1 MDATLEKLFPFLAF
15 FFVFGLPVLAFIIHR
30 VLVHQERMEML
41 RHGIVPPP
49 NRPEMR
55 RAKSFAESGGWEA
68 PDAAAHI
75 PYGYEGYVAAQ
86 RHLRKGVNLAM
97 IGLALLIGLSFIEP
111 GHVGPWLLGG
121 LIPLFVG
128 IAQIFI
134 AILSGAQLGALR
146 PPVAP
151 LGAPPAGRPSRPS
164 APGPYAYR
172 PGSTT
177 ELESP
182 VSPPDVQR

>member
-1 MDATLEKLFPFLAF
+1 MGENVIFPIIGVFC
-15 FFVFGLPVLAFIIHR
+15 VFGLPVLAFIIHR

-41 RHGIVPPP
+41 RHGIVPPT
-49 NRPEMR
+49 R
-55 RAKSFAESGGWEA
+55 RANTFADNAGWA
-68 PDAAAHI
+68 PPPEAAAQNVF
-75 PYGYEGYVAAQ
+75 GYEAYVAAQ
-86 RHLRKGVNLAM
+86 RHLRKGLNLAM
-97 IGLALLIGLSFIEP
+97 IGLALVIGLSFIEP
-111 GHVGPWLLGG
+111 GHLGPWLLGG

-128 IAQIFI
+128 LAQIFI
-134 AILSGAQLGALR
+134 AVMSGAQFGMLR

-151 LGAPPAGRPSRPS
+151 MGAPPPVRPARPP

-177 ELESP
+177 ELEPP